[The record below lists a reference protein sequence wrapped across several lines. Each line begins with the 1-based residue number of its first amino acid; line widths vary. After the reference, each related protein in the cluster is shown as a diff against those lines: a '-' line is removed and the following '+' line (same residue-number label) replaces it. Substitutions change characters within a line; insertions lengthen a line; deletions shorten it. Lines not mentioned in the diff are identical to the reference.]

1 MVLDLDPAA
10 LGGLAGLIAL
20 SGWALGRIQGALRA
34 AFGNPE
40 AAPHSADPAVP
51 SAREK
56 LGLSQATP
64 MPVCRQ
70 RVRDE
75 RRALLAEPVA
85 LTELHEE
92 AEAIRRDARILE
104 QDSAHASLLALPR
117 SSGEDDCR
125 YLGRSG
131 QPTCPA
137 PQACS
142 SCGAVQ
148 LSVEPVSLTRV

>member
-20 SGWALGRIQGALRA
+20 SGWALGRMQGALRA
-34 AFGNPE
+34 GFVNPE

-51 SAREK
+51 SASET

-64 MPVCRQ
+64 IPVCRQ
-70 RVRDE
+70 RAREE
-75 RRALLAEPVA
+75 RRALLAAPVA
-85 LTELHEE
+85 LAELHEE
-92 AEAIRRDARILE
+92 AVAIRRDARIFE
-104 QDSAHASLLALPR
+104 QDSAHAGLLALPR

-137 PQACS
+137 PHACA
-142 SCGAVQ
+142 SCGVAQ
-148 LSVEPVSLTRV
+148 LSVEPASLTRV